1 MHGQYFCGSYIFL
14 FLNVKNVADSAAA
27 FNNNLLEMT
36 KLDLSI
42 EVAISSQIK
51 LNQYKRLCFREKNY
65 STH

>member
-42 EVAISSQIK
+42 EVAISFQIK

>member
-36 KLDLSI
+36 KLDC
-42 EVAISSQIK
+42 Q
-51 LNQYKRLCFREKNY
+51 
-65 STH
+65 